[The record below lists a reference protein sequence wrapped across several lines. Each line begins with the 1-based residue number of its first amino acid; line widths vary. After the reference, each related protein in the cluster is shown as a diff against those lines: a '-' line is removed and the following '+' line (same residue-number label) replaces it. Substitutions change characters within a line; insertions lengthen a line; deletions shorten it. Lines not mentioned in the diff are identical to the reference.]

1 MSHKE
6 IKVIFNFWVRLL
18 EKETHLCGIMRYN
31 QTQRLQGQLVTQTV
45 KNLPV
50 TQKTQVSSLGQEA
63 TLEKEMAI
71 HSSILAWSIPWTEEP
86 GQLPSMGSQRV
97 GHDWATNILLAQ
109 Y

>member
-45 KNLPV
+45 KNLPAM
-50 TQKTQVSSLGQEA
+50 QEA